1 MENHGQAPDG
11 LANWVDYCD
20 ELRIQAILRV
30 PARNNSWPINPAAR
44 DAGSPTQLPKPSTAG
59 SLFPFGWTPAVRDRE
74 VS

>member
-44 DAGSPTQLPKPSTAG
+44 DAGS
-59 SLFPFGWTPAVRDRE
+59 
-74 VS
+74 